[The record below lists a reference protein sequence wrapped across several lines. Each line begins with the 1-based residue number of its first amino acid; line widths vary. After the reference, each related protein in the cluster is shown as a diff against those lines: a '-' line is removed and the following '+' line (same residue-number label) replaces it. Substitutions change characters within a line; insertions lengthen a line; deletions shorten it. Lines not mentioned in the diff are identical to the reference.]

1 MPRKPSAEKSFW
13 EAFERLKRD
22 EPQRLPKGTT
32 PYEANVAR
40 EAGVSPSALKKARFP
55 TLVAAIQQW
64 NDEHGAPSTSRS
76 NISGIEGRQRSRS
89 LREQIESLT
98 AQRDAA
104 ISLLT
109 SADARILELTLECA
123 RLRAAEEDT
132 KVVPIHRNREK
143 KDWPENRGRL

>member
-1 MPRKPSAEKSFW
+1 MPRKPSAEKAFW

-22 EPQRLPKGTT
+22 EPQRLPKGTR

-55 TLVAAIQQW
+55 TLVASIQQW
-64 NDEHGAPSTSRS
+64 IEEHAAPPTSKDS
-76 NISGIEGRQRSRS
+76 VSGIEGRQRSRS
-89 LREQIESLT
+89 LRQQIEALT

-109 SADARILELTLECA
+109 SADARILELTRECE
-123 RLRAAEEDT
+123 RLRPAEANAT
-132 KVVPIHRNREK
+132 VVPIDRKHK
-143 KDWPENRGRL
+143 KSD